1 MEDRDRVPRVTV
13 VIPLY
18 NKAPTILATV
28 ASALHQT
35 FADFELIVVD
45 DGSTDGGVSALAGI
59 EDNRLRLLAQ
69 ENRGPGAAR
78 NWGLREGRGD
88 YVAFLDADDEWE
100 ASFLQLAVSRLDAY
114 PDCAAS
120 VSGYWMG
127 PERASRGPLNRRM
140 GLLPGPWRLPK
151 QVSPG
156 DIKFFVDFCH
166 SSCIVARRTLVQEYG
181 GYYDAERC
189 SYGEDSYLWLMFV
202 MNHSLYVEPDPFVW
216 FHTEHSS
223 LGNALRGR
231 HPLRPALSSS
241 EPLLARCDPEYL
253 PALHDLLAYYR
264 LLETEKLANKGRL
277 FTRDLKRWRERFPWR
292 RPPSSKIA
300 LREMTLS
307 MLAAAPRLT
316 GALLRLRQGLR
327 ATLH

>member
-1 MEDRDRVPRVTV
+1 
-13 VIPLY
+13 
-18 NKAPTILATV
+18 
-28 ASALHQT
+28 
-35 FADFELIVVD
+35 
-45 DGSTDGGVSALAGI
+45 
-59 EDNRLRLLAQ
+59 
-69 ENRGPGAAR
+69 
-78 NWGLREGRGD
+78 
-88 YVAFLDADDEWE
+88 
-100 ASFLQLAVSRLDAY
+100 
-114 PDCAAS
+114 
-120 VSGYWMG
+120 
-127 PERASRGPLNRRM
+127 M

-223 LGNALRGR
+223 LGNALMGR

-264 LLETEKLANKGRL
+264 LLETEKLGNKGRL